1 MLVDVDP
8 QFNAT
13 QCVMDGEKYVEHV
26 KSDGF
31 TIVDIFDSNTR
42 VKTSLVDF
50 SSKDR
55 WKGQLYR
62 KCVLKRVEIA
72 RNQLNNRFIRDLND
86 SVLKAEFSEKERM
99 EKPMREI
106 KTAATWKKIV
116 LILVAVVF
124 MIRIGYIVIRGE
136 VDKEYFTS
144 AEYDLSECTFLP
156 AVNLTQSFSTEA
168 EYLNS
173 IELYFANIS
182 RYETIPV
189 TLSIH
194 RGNSLIYQTDISL
207 TSDDDSTW
215 KRVVVNAE
223 MKKGEGY
230 ELTLSVS
237 EDCAQTPVVP
247 VITGSSAS
255 EIIASYADGS
265 LMEGNIAVN
274 YGYLQFPGRAD
285 RMVTVSLWV
294 LLYLIIAFAL
304 IRAEA
309 VAAVVNRFREVC
321 ITRYQPFSRYALSI
335 LGALLI
341 VNCSQIEFQELTK
354 IIFYGLSLVSVTEY
368 QKKDEYVEQITDKV
382 WKRTL
387 MAMLYFYAAFAL
399 VGQRIFIHPH
409 TVRLTAEGLFVYLC
423 TVLWFI
429 PVIKSILYYLHL
441 AEKFFFRSS
450 HEIKSKT
457 FIMIVLALLLLP
469 AAYNLFANN
478 PGISSPDT
486 IWCML
491 SAHSL
496 RGTDDWHPTFYR
508 LVLHAIQNVWDST
521 YAVILVQYFFWGYV
535 MLEFIL
541 YLRRKGISDYV
552 LILFT
557 VFNGFNAAN
566 VLHLNTIWKDIPY
579 TLSLVWVFVI
589 LAKLALD
596 SETYQGRWY
605 IYLELITALVGVFFY
620 RKNGVVTFVV
630 VAVVAAILL
639 RKNKKVLVS
648 LVLSVMA
655 VAIIKG
661 PVYTYL
667 EVEDTGIRGIYHGLG
682 QDVLGVYYAGGEV
695 SESTLQM
702 INMMTNYNT
711 AEYSYTP
718 TWSNQ
723 AYDVDVKPV
732 DFIKNYIHTFLQNP
746 VIMLRV
752 VIDREDLLWDIYR
765 GQDAVV
771 GCVHHTDAA
780 TDLKYSGYGKWDD
793 YYDQRIYRSLYT
805 NMFAATQYTSRAQW
819 LSAIEWRGGLLCLLG
834 LSVMVWMVL
843 AIEKGGILF

>member
-1 MLVDVDP
+1 
-8 QFNAT
+8 
-13 QCVMDGEKYVEHV
+13 
-26 KSDGF
+26 
-31 TIVDIFDSNTR
+31 
-42 VKTSLVDF
+42 
-50 SSKDR
+50 
-55 WKGQLYR
+55 
-62 KCVLKRVEIA
+62 
-72 RNQLNNRFIRDLND
+72 
-86 SVLKAEFSEKERM
+86 
-99 EKPMREI
+99 MREI

-116 LILVAVVF
+116 LILVAAVF
-124 MIRIGYIVIRGE
+124 IIRIGYIVIRGE

-156 AVNLTQSFSTEA
+156 AVNLTQSFTTE
-168 EYLNS
+168 EDYLNS

-182 RYETIPV
+182 RNETVPV

-207 TSDDDSTW
+207 TSEDDSTW

-223 MKKGEGY
+223 MKQGGEEY
-230 ELTLSVS
+230 KLTLSVG
-237 EDCAQTPVVP
+237 EDCAQIPVVP
-247 VITGSSAS
+247 VVTGSAAS
-255 EIIASYADGS
+255 EIRASYADGS
-265 LMEGNIAVN
+265 LMNGNIAVN

-285 RMVTVSLWV
+285 RMVMVSLWMI
-294 LLYLIIAFAL
+294 LYLVLAFAL
-304 IRAEA
+304 IRSEA
-309 VAAVVNRFREVC
+309 IVAGVNRFREVC
-321 ITRYQPFSRYALSI
+321 IIRYQPFSRYALSI

-354 IIFYGLSLVSVTEY
+354 ILFYGLSLISVTEY
-368 QKKDEYVEQITDKV
+368 RKKDAYIEEITDKV
-382 WKRTL
+382 WKRVL

-409 TVRLTAEGLFVYLC
+409 TIRLTAEGLFVYLC

-429 PVIKSILYYLHL
+429 PVIKSFLYYLHL

-450 HEIKSKT
+450 HEIKSRT
-457 FIMIVLALLLLP
+457 FVALVLALLILP

-478 PGISSPDT
+478 PGISTLDT
-486 IWCML
+486 AWCML
-491 SAHSL
+491 SAHHL
-496 RGTDDWHPTFYR
+496 RGTSDWHPTFYR

-552 LILFT
+552 LILFA

-589 LAKLALD
+589 LARLAID
-596 SETYQGRWY
+596 FERYQGRWY

-630 VAVVAAILL
+630 MAAAAAILL

-648 LVLSVMA
+648 LALSVMA

-667 EVEDTGIRGIYHGLG
+667 EVEDTGIYGIYQGLG

-723 AYDVDVKPV
+723 AYDVDVKPA
-732 DFIKNYIHTFLQNP
+732 DFIQNYINTFLQNP
-746 VIMLRV
+746 VTMLRV
-752 VIDREDLLWDIYR
+752 VIDREDALWDIYR

-771 GCVHHTDAA
+771 GCLQCTDEVVEWLEYA
-780 TDLKYSGYGKWDD
+780 DYGKWGD
-793 YYDQRIYRSLYT
+793 YYARRVYRSLYT
-805 NMFAATQYTSRAQW
+805 GMSAATTYTAGVQW
-819 LSAIEWRGGLLCLLG
+819 LSAIEWRGGLFCLLG
-834 LSVMVWMVL
+834 LSVMIWMVL
-843 AIEKGGILF
+843 TAGTGKYLVMLSPIIGHILSLLLSTGWSDFRYFWPMNLLNLCMIVLSVIVVREYRERSR